1 MLGGGEKV
9 AVVRVDLAKAVLGRA
24 SEVQGVG
31 RPQENRGRSSLVKS
45 ADPLLDRIDQGQ
57 PNKQAVV

>member
-1 MLGGGEKV
+1 MLGSGENV

-24 SEVQGVG
+24 REVQGVG

-45 ADPLLDRIDQGQ
+45 FDPLLDGIGRG
-57 PNKQAVV
+57 